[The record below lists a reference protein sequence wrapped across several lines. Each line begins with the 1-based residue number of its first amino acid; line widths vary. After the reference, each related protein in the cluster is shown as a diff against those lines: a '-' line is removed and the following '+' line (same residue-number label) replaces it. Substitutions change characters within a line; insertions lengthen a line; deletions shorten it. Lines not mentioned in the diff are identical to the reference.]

1 MSLDVSLFLLS
12 LSSLSFFSLLLL
24 FLLSLS
30 SLFLLSFFSL
40 LLPVPQVMLS
50 VAVVTD
56 YMTTR
61 ITEQND
67 PTRDRMKH
75 LHQRSPH
82 GYLWQR
88 DLFTSQVDLRIDDS
102 LRSLD
107 TLNFTIQYYYGV
119 LLLSTGIV
127 FGYIFIF
134 AYCSV
139 ADASSSDGTCTSSV
153 MIRVGGGFC
162 WWWYIVGCD
171 ACCDSCWLWYIVGCT
186 PLATSRTDQKM
197 KRTGL
202 NHCGT
207 HECIVV

>member
-1 MSLDVSLFLLS
+1 M
-12 LSSLSFFSLLLL
+12 SLSFFSL

-40 LLPVPQVMLS
+40 FLPVPQVMLS

-139 ADASSSDGTCTSSV
+139 ADASSSDGTCTPSV

-162 WWWYIVGCD
+162 WWWYI
-171 ACCDSCWLWYIVGCT
+171 CWLWYIVGCGT
-186 PLATSRTDQKM
+186 L
-197 KRTGL
+197 L
-202 NHCGT
+202 VVVHCWLHPFG
-207 HECIVV
+207 HF